1 MENVMTIMKGWSIP
15 IRYDATTEEALM
27 AAVNNTRNIPQ
38 TSPTKLYFPRLSEY
52 ELACDQLD
60 VGALTSGPL
69 FLPNDGCAAIT
80 FIPACETY
88 NYNYQAI
95 LATKIG
101 LTSSPTTVLT
111 KCLLTSGE
119 MVSLSTSVV
128 RFSVPSREMFHS
140 VASSIFGDQDEVVL
154 GMEESVNNG
163 TLSNLPVDRQ
173 EQAIVMEVKVSGT
186 KVTALLSMGSRQEV
200 GEVPHIACAYTITS
214 ALIVKS
220 RPLNPDIAYRLANK
234 GLNPKDSD
242 ITAMMILY
250 HLPFVS
256 KAKPSFPI
264 SKILNASSVAT
275 DYLASLGPNF
285 ILDWDEAML
294 YIAFDTVDIINGY
307 DFPRWLFYTII
318 GTMVVCLVFWIATE
332 ACLEGR
338 YTRSLYWLVSKKLAD
353 PQGPVV
359 SRLHRFNTRKL
370 EFEGRRI
377 LSRAPEASDEASVYQ
392 GVAPGSQEP
401 MDQAVC
407 L

>member
-1 MENVMTIMKGWSIP
+1 
-15 IRYDATTEEALM
+15 
-27 AAVNNTRNIPQ
+27 
-38 TSPTKLYFPRLSEY
+38 
-52 ELACDQLD
+52 
-60 VGALTSGPL
+60 
-69 FLPNDGCAAIT
+69 
-80 FIPACETY
+80 
-88 NYNYQAI
+88 
-95 LATKIG
+95 
-101 LTSSPTTVLT
+101 
-111 KCLLTSGE
+111 
-119 MVSLSTSVV
+119 
-128 RFSVPSREMFHS
+128 
-140 VASSIFGDQDEVVL
+140 
-154 GMEESVNNG
+154 MEESVNNG

-294 YIAFDTVDIINGY
+294 YIAFDTVDIING
-307 DFPRWLFYTII
+307 PSGIQ
-318 GTMVVCLVFWIATE
+318 ATSFQHQE
-332 ACLEGR
+332 AR
-338 YTRSLYWLVSKKLAD
+338 V
-353 PQGPVV
+353 
-359 SRLHRFNTRKL
+359 
-370 EFEGRRI
+370 
-377 LSRAPEASDEASVYQ
+377 
-392 GVAPGSQEP
+392 
-401 MDQAVC
+401 
-407 L
+407 